1 MDLCGMHLQRFSFTI
16 EAMSGRI
23 TIGILAHVD
32 AGKTTCIEAM
42 LYESGT
48 IRRKGRVDHQ
58 DSFLDYDVLER
69 NHGITIYDKEA
80 HFVWKNTDCYV
91 IDTPGHVDFSAEM
104 ERALAVLDAAVVVI
118 SAPEGIQPHTETILH
133 ALKESHIPVLV
144 FFNKMDLPHPEKQKL
159 LSDLQKDLPGAVDLA
174 SEDASEQLAAC
185 SDEMLETYSAG
196 GEITD
201 EMICNAV
208 SGGSVSPVV
217 FGSALK
223 QEGIADLLDQID
235 LYLRAPVYPDSF
247 GARVYRISRD
257 KDGHRLVHMKIT
269 GGNLKVRDR
278 LSKEEK
284 ADQIRIMNGQ
294 EAVQVKEA
302 SAGMIVTV
310 MGPESAEAGTGYGFE
325 PDQRKETMKSSIS
338 YALEVPSG
346 TDLNQLFSVCR
357 SLQKDYPELQFAM
370 EGDTIRVPVS
380 GRLQQEV
387 LAHLIEE
394 RSGIPVSFGE
404 GKIRYLETIRSET
417 DGAGHFEPLRH
428 YAEVHLHLSPLKRGS
443 GIILESLISTDEV
456 SSVFQNA
463 ILSALASSDLR
474 GVLTCSSLTDVKISL
489 IAAKG
494 SVKHTEGGDFREAGL
509 RAVRQALMKADN
521 LVLEPYVSFVLRIP
535 DAALS
540 RALFDL
546 EQRHADAK
554 TESLKAGISQVS
566 GKGPLRLLR
575 NYEEEVRSYTHGS
588 GRFSY
593 ESSGYEESPDQTAI
607 IQDSGYDAEHDPDH
621 PAGSIFCVHGSGVY
635 VPWREADAKMHLQLK
650 QKSESEGMHH
660 ETMRISDEELNLIM
674 QNESGRNRKPEK
686 NRPQRVEEKV
696 RKPKP
701 SVSKEKCILI
711 DGYNMLFGWDSLKE
725 LAHEN
730 LMIAREKLI
739 DELYSWQG
747 YAGMK
752 MILVFDGYRQKD
764 SIGSSYEKGTMTIVY
779 TRADE
784 TADAWI
790 EREVYEHAEEYDYL
804 VASSDGLIQNS
815 IFAMGAMRMS
825 ARQLEAEVMS
835 VKQMFLEK

>member
-1 MDLCGMHLQRFSFTI
+1 MQLQRFSFTI

-48 IRRKGRVDHQ
+48 IRKKGRVDHQ
-58 DSFLDYDVLER
+58 DSFLDYDSLER

-80 HFVWKNTDCYV
+80 HFTWKNSDCYV

-104 ERALAVLDAAVVVI
+104 ERSLAVLDAAIVVI

-133 ALKESHIPVLV
+133 ALQESHIPILI

-159 LSDLQKDLPGAVDLA
+159 LAALQKELPGAVDLS
-174 SEDASEQLAAC
+174 SEDAREQLAAC
-185 SDEMLETYSAG
+185 SDEMLEAFSEGTEINEEMIRNGVSAG
-196 GEITD
+196 F
-201 EMICNAV
+201 
-208 SGGSVSPVV
+208 VSPVCY
-217 FGSALK
+217 GSALK
-223 QEGIADLLDQID
+223 QEGISELLDTMD

-269 GGNLKVRDR
+269 GGTLKVRDR
-278 LSKEEK
+278 LKSDEK

-294 EAVQVKEA
+294 ESVQVKEA
-302 SAGMIVTV
+302 SAGMVVTV

-325 PDQRKETMKSSIS
+325 PDQREGKMISSIS
-338 YALEVPSG
+338 YAIEAPSG
-346 TDLNQLFSVCR
+346 TDLNKLFSVCR
-357 SLQKDYPELQFAM
+357 SMQKDFPELQFVM

-387 LAHLIEE
+387 LAHLIAE
-394 RSGIPVSFGE
+394 RSGIAVTFGE
-404 GKIRYLETIRSET
+404 GRIRYLETIRSDA

-443 GIILESLISTDEV
+443 GIILESLVSTDEV
-456 SSVFQNA
+456 PAVFQNA
-463 ILSALASSDLR
+463 ILSALASADLS
-474 GVLTCSSLTDVKISL
+474 GVLTCSALTDVKISL
-489 IAAKG
+489 TAAKG
-494 SVKHTEGGDFREAGL
+494 SVKHTEGGDFREASL
-509 RAVRQALMKADN
+509 RALRQALMKADN
-521 LVLEPYVSFVLRIP
+521 LLLEPFVSFLLRVP
-535 DAALS
+535 DASLS

-546 EQRHADAK
+546 EQRHAITK
-554 TESLKAGISQVS
+554 TEQLKEGISQVS

-575 NYEEEVRSYTHGS
+575 NYEEEVRSYTHGA

-593 ESSGYEESPDQTAI
+593 EASGYEESSDQQTI
-607 IQDSGYDAEHDPDH
+607 IQAIGYDAERDTEH
-621 PAGSIFCVHGSGVY
+621 PAGSIFCMHGAGVY
-635 VPWREADAKMHLQLK
+635 VPWNEADQHMHLQLK
-650 QKSESEGMHH
+650 QKSDSEGIHH
-660 ETMRISDEELNLIM
+660 ETMRISEEELNLIM

-686 NRPQRVEEKV
+686 NRPQRIEEKARKPKPTV
-696 RKPKP
+696 RKPKC
-701 SVSKEKCILI
+701 VII
-711 DGYNMLFGWDSLKE
+711 DGYNMLFGWDSMKE

-747 YAGMK
+747 YTGQK

-764 SIGSSYEKGTMTIVY
+764 SIGSSYDKGTMKVVY

-790 EREVYEHAEEYDYL
+790 EREVYEHAAEYDYI
-804 VASSDGLIQNS
+804 VATSDGLIQNS

-825 ARQLEAEVMS
+825 ARQLEEEVMS
-835 VKQMFLEK
+835 VKTMFLEK